1 MKRIIS
7 LLIFTVIIITSLTS
21 YSAPIYT
28 SEEIIPISK
37 SITLTKVK
45 GLYADHNISYSYIK
59 ADLNDKNTSLKLLKS
74 PDGTDRFET
83 VTNLAKTEKD
93 TVAALNADFFSVH
106 SGSKGFS
113 LGIEI
118 KDGNLLQSPINPDTM
133 ATVSYTDSTLAMSYL
148 DFHIMAVAPNGN
160 YHEVRHLNK
169 HTTYYGDILM
179 YTSDFNGG
187 NSPAPGG
194 EVVEVVVSDGVI
206 TEFRRKMPSVKI
218 PENGCVL
225 VVSEGMNMFLANN
238 FSVGDKI
245 KFDYYITPDIQNVQ
259 TAMGGGAM
267 LVTEGKIP
275 SKFSHN
281 IAGYNPRSAIG
292 MSRDGKTL
300 YLVAVDGRQTSSRG
314 MTMSELAQL
323 MKDLGCYNAVNLDG
337 GGSTNMVASTVTDE
351 DMKTVNSPTEN
362 RKVINAVGISYESS
376 NNTPAGIILT
386 PDKDTVFIGD
396 KVQITPTV
404 YDENMRPATGK
415 VTLSSVHGTINENTL
430 TPNTG
435 GNIQINASCEN
446 ASGILNIFV
455 IDKITGIEVPSYM
468 SLDAGQSKSI
478 DIKVFDGSGH
488 YASVSN
494 TTPFYITSSDTSVVS
509 VSGSKLTA
517 HKNGT
522 AIITVAKDGAASYI
536 SVCVGGKDYQ
546 YTETFEHKEG
556 SFSSYP
562 ANVPGDFVLTD
573 KKAFSGKKSGYLSFD
588 FTEENDTT
596 KAVYYNLDTK
606 RKLDT
611 TADIVSLYLYSD
623 NEFKHSI
630 RAQFTDS
637 AGTVHRVVMGKNLE
651 GGKWHNLDAIIP
663 EKAAKPVTLDKI
675 YAVYVAGEERDS
687 GGVYIDNLSYTLTTE
702 AKYEAAPAN
711 IYSEETD
718 LSSENKVFRV
728 GALVKNPTT
737 LISGL
742 VNSNMSSGVSSVG
755 SNALLGALKP
765 FSSKEDSNALYIT
778 LNTSKGGIRATD
790 SSQWNKLANAIY
802 ESSKENVFVISDY
815 SLFGKDS
822 FENEAIKG
830 YLEKLNKNIFVITAG
845 DKNTYKNEN
854 GVKYFTLCNTEKD
867 ALSQQRMNNYKYL
880 EFYFA
885 GEVTFAWK
893 NLY

>member
-300 YLVAVDGRQTSSRG
+300 YLVAVDG
-314 MTMSELAQL
+314 
-323 MKDLGCYNAVNLDG
+323 
-337 GGSTNMVASTVTDE
+337 TV
-351 DMKTVNSPTEN
+351 
-362 RKVINAVGISYESS
+362 
-376 NNTPAGIILT
+376 
-386 PDKDTVFIGD
+386 
-396 KVQITPTV
+396 
-404 YDENMRPATGK
+404 GK
-415 VTLSSVHGTINENTL
+415 ARNVMDFFR
-430 TPNTG
+430 
-435 GNIQINASCEN
+435 
-446 ASGILNIFV
+446 LN
-455 IDKITGIEVPSYM
+455 P
-468 SLDAGQSKSI
+468 
-478 DIKVFDGSGH
+478 
-488 YASVSN
+488 
-494 TTPFYITSSDTSVVS
+494 
-509 VSGSKLTA
+509 
-517 HKNGT
+517 
-522 AIITVAKDGAASYI
+522 
-536 SVCVGGKDYQ
+536 
-546 YTETFEHKEG
+546 
-556 SFSSYP
+556 
-562 ANVPGDFVLTD
+562 
-573 KKAFSGKKSGYLSFD
+573 
-588 FTEENDTT
+588 
-596 KAVYYNLDTK
+596 
-606 RKLDT
+606 
-611 TADIVSLYLYSD
+611 
-623 NEFKHSI
+623 
-630 RAQFTDS
+630 
-637 AGTVHRVVMGKNLE
+637 
-651 GGKWHNLDAIIP
+651 
-663 EKAAKPVTLDKI
+663 
-675 YAVYVAGEERDS
+675 
-687 GGVYIDNLSYTLTTE
+687 
-702 AKYEAAPAN
+702 
-711 IYSEETD
+711 
-718 LSSENKVFRV
+718 
-728 GALVKNPTT
+728 
-737 LISGL
+737 
-742 VNSNMSSGVSSVG
+742 
-755 SNALLGALKP
+755 
-765 FSSKEDSNALYIT
+765 
-778 LNTSKGGIRATD
+778 
-790 SSQWNKLANAIY
+790 
-802 ESSKENVFVISDY
+802 
-815 SLFGKDS
+815 
-822 FENEAIKG
+822 
-830 YLEKLNKNIFVITAG
+830 
-845 DKNTYKNEN
+845 
-854 GVKYFTLCNTEKD
+854 
-867 ALSQQRMNNYKYL
+867 
-880 EFYFA
+880 
-885 GEVTFAWK
+885 
-893 NLY
+893 